1 MELIDFDPPKT
12 WAEFVELRDRI
23 PYSSPEVA
31 RFEDDL
37 IFYHQYIKLVP
48 LETRLKIV
56 DNLIGNQK
64 IKLLRNNFPYLKLT
78 QHLGKVTH
86 YCLWSKV
93 GSLTPD
99 QIESEI
105 KKKFPNQLSLW
116 FENGEGNKSIPE
128 IWHCHIFIK
137 ED

>member
-1 MELIDFDPPKT
+1 MELVDFDSPKT
-12 WAEFVELRDRI
+12 WAEFVALREKI
-23 PYSSPEVA
+23 PYSTPEVA

-37 IFYHQYIKLVP
+37 FFYHQYIALVP
-48 LETRLKIV
+48 REIRLKII
-56 DNLIGNQK
+56 DNIIGDNK
-64 IKLLRNNFPYLKLT
+64 IKLVRNNFPYLKLT

-86 YCLWSKV
+86 YCLWSKT
-93 GSLTPD
+93 GPLSSE

-105 KKKFPNQLSLW
+105 KKNFPDQLSLW
-116 FENGEGNKSIPE
+116 FENILETKSIPE